1 MRHVS
6 GELVRRP
13 ERGATV
19 RNLGGRRAEYPQARQ
34 AVQVQLIS
42 WFIIYP
48 YMKKPA
54 EFSNRVGFIVN
65 EVGRLYGRQFDQLSR
80 VELGLSRAQC
90 RLIGQVKYNESGHPP
105 TQAELAQH
113 LDLTPMAVATL
124 VDRMEA
130 AGWITRRPSNTD
142 RRANA
147 IELQP
152 RAEAAL
158 EKAFAVSDRVQEAA
172 LAGFSAAERKQ
183 LVGMLQRV
191 RANLQGGDA
200 PAAEEQS

>member
-1 MRHVS
+1 
-6 GELVRRP
+6 
-13 ERGATV
+13 
-19 RNLGGRRAEYPQARQ
+19 
-34 AVQVQLIS
+34 
-42 WFIIYP
+42 
-48 YMKKPA
+48 MKKPVD
-54 EFSNRVGFIVN
+54 FSQRVGFIVN

-80 VELGLSRAQC
+80 EELGLSRAQC
-90 RLIGQVKYNESGHPP
+90 RLIGQVKYNESGRPP

-130 AGWITRRPSNTD
+130 AGWITRRPSETD

-152 RAEAAL
+152 RAEVAL
-158 EKAFAVSDRVQEAA
+158 DKAFAVSDRVQEAA

-183 LVGMLQRV
+183 LVSMLQRV
-191 RANLQGGDA
+191 RANLQGETPGSGDSA
-200 PAAEEQS
+200 

>member
-1 MRHVS
+1 
-6 GELVRRP
+6 
-13 ERGATV
+13 
-19 RNLGGRRAEYPQARQ
+19 
-34 AVQVQLIS
+34 
-42 WFIIYP
+42 
-48 YMKKPA
+48 MKKPV

-80 VELGLSRAQC
+80 EELGLSRAQC
-90 RLIGQVKYNESGHPP
+90 RLIGQVKYNESGRAP

-130 AGWITRRPSNTD
+130 AGWITRRPSETD

-172 LAGFSAAERKQ
+172 LAGFSAAERQQ
-183 LVGMLQRV
+183 LVSMLQRV
-191 RANLQGGDA
+191 RANLQGDAPQPGDA
-200 PAAEEQS
+200 A

>member
-1 MRHVS
+1 M
-6 GELVRRP
+6 LPAPRP
-13 ERGATV
+13 PRCLQGRARYQPAATV
-19 RNLGGRRAEYPQARQ
+19 RTQAR
-34 AVQVQLIS
+34 LIN

-48 YMKKPA
+48 YMQKLDLSQR
-54 EFSNRVGFIVN
+54 FGFVVN

-80 VELGLSRAQC
+80 EELGLSRAQC
-90 RLIGQVKYNESGHPP
+90 RLIGQVAFSENGRAP

-130 AGWITRRPSNTD
+130 AGWISRRPSATD

-152 RAEAAL
+152 RAEDAL
-158 EKAFAVSDRVQEAA
+158 ANAMEVGDRVQESA
-172 LAGFSAAERKQ
+172 LAGFDAAERQQ
-183 LVGMLQRV
+183 LVAMLHRV
-191 RANLQGGDA
+191 RANLQADTTG
-200 PAAEEQS
+200 AAEERA

>member
-1 MRHVS
+1 
-6 GELVRRP
+6 
-13 ERGATV
+13 
-19 RNLGGRRAEYPQARQ
+19 
-34 AVQVQLIS
+34 
-42 WFIIYP
+42 
-48 YMKKPA
+48 MKKLDLSQR
-54 EFSNRVGFIVN
+54 FGFIVN

-90 RLIGQVKYNESGHPP
+90 RLIGQVAYSETGRAP
-105 TQAELAQH
+105 TQAELAQN

-130 AGWITRRPSNTD
+130 AGWISRRPSATD

-158 EKAFAVSDRVQEAA
+158 DKALAVSDRVQEAA

-183 LVGMLQRV
+183 LVAMLQRV
-191 RANLQGGDA
+191 RANLQADLPAAGDA
-200 PAAEEQS
+200 A

>member
-1 MRHVS
+1 
-6 GELVRRP
+6 
-13 ERGATV
+13 
-19 RNLGGRRAEYPQARQ
+19 
-34 AVQVQLIS
+34 
-42 WFIIYP
+42 
-48 YMKKPA
+48 MKKLD
-54 EFSNRVGFIVN
+54 FSQRFGFIVN

-90 RLIGQVKYNESGHPP
+90 RLIGQVAYNETGHAP

-130 AGWITRRPSNTD
+130 AGWISRRPSETD

-147 IELQP
+147 IALQP

-158 EKAFAVSDRVQEAA
+158 DKAIAVSDQVQEAA

-183 LVGMLQRV
+183 LVAMLQRV
-191 RANLQGGDA
+191 RINLQGDLPAAGDA
-200 PAAEEQS
+200 S

>member
-1 MRHVS
+1 
-6 GELVRRP
+6 
-13 ERGATV
+13 
-19 RNLGGRRAEYPQARQ
+19 
-34 AVQVQLIS
+34 
-42 WFIIYP
+42 
-48 YMKKPA
+48 MKKHD
-54 EFSNRVGFIVN
+54 FSHRFGFLVN

-90 RLIGQVKYNESGHPP
+90 RLLGQVAYHEGDHPP
-105 TQAELAQH
+105 TQAELAAN

-130 AGWITRRPSNTD
+130 AGWITRRPSEKD

-147 IELQP
+147 IALQP
-152 RAEAAL
+152 QAEAAL
-158 EKAFAVSDRVQEAA
+158 EKAIAVSDRVQEAA

-191 RANLQGGDA
+191 RANLQAEA
-200 PAAEEQS
+200 PPPGAPS